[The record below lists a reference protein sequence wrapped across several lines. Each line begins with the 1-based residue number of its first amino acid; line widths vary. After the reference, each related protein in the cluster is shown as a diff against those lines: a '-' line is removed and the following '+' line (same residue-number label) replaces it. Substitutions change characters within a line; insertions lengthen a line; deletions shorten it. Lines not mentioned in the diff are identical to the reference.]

1 MAVVSGGV
9 DVAEFGDQFA
19 CEAARLDSWMDA
31 QPAAPYPVQRAA
43 SEAHT
48 LFHIFRSGLPV
59 YQVGGDSLDEI
70 RLESERMLVFDR
82 GDAPTDNGFL
92 AIDSDAAQFAVRT
105 VTNGFTREVAAR
117 PLMLYGTGRVTRR
130 FATSCGAHCPSM
142 WSYEASAVLLICRAR
157 LFRMSLSSRSF
168 GEGCLQSR
176 RLSSFCAWF
185 SAAVTRRTPHV
196 FRCMSSLAA
205 PGG

>member
-105 VTNGFTREVAAR
+105 VTERVHPRGSGEAPDVVRDWEGDAPIRYIMWRTLPQHVELRGFSRTTDLPCEIVQNVAIQ
-117 PLMLYGTGRVTRR
+117 PV
-130 FATSCGAHCPSM
+130 
-142 WSYEASAVLLICRAR
+142 
-157 LFRMSLSSRSF
+157 FR
-168 GEGCLQSR
+168 EGCMRIR